1 MSDDGNDFASEAA
14 APGPVKNNILP
25 SDCYTLRNVKG
36 K

>member
-1 MSDDGNDFASEAA
+1 MSDDGNDLASEAPA
-14 APGPVKNNILP
+14 SNPTKNNILP